1 MMTSKPRRA
10 MLSGKARNAVT
21 ESWDEGHS
29 IPAIAD
35 QHGLS
40 EERVRAL
47 LSAAR
52 HGYASPEAEALALTA
67 AKARKANRRSRP
79 GGR

>member
-10 MLSGKARNAVT
+10 RLASRARNAVT
-21 ESWDEGHS
+21 ESWDEGRS
-29 IPAIAD
+29 VDYIAHE
-35 QHGLS
+35 HGLS
-40 EERVRAL
+40 TDRVKAL
-47 LSAAR
+47 LLAAR
-52 HGYASPEAEALALTA
+52 HGYASPEAEAAALIA

>member
-1 MMTSKPRRA
+1 MTKPRRIPLA
-10 MLSGKARNAVT
+10 SRARHAVT
-21 ESWDEGHS
+21 ESYDLGS
-29 IPAIAD
+29 TIPAIA
-35 QHGLS
+35 QEHGLS

-52 HGYASPEAEALALTA
+52 HGYASPEAEALALAA
-67 AKARKANRRSRP
+67 AKARKANRSYRP